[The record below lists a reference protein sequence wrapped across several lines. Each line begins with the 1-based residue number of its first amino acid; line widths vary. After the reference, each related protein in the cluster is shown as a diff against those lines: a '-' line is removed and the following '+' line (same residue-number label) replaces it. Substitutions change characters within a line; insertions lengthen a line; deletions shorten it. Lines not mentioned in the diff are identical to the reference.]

1 MSLKPRWLRCLP
13 AGLVLAAVVLLIV
26 WLVQPRPFS
35 NVIHSD
41 GAVEFYIYTSQVETE
56 HELLS
61 ARPDR
66 EEMEPILDLLKEGT
80 LRLTGRTRILQWQI
94 EDTLYHLSFYH
105 GEDGVWV
112 QDASF
117 ELCTD
122 GMVYVPRDRLGYLC
136 YELRGCDM
144 EAVGK
149 QLEQLL
155 GM

>member
-1 MSLKPRWLRCLP
+1 MSLKQRWLRCLP

-80 LRLTGRTRILQWQI
+80 LRLTGRILQWQS

-105 GEDGVWV
+105 GEEDVWV

-122 GMVYVPRDRLGYLC
+122 GMIYVSHDWLGYLC

-144 EAVGK
+144 EAINGR
-149 QLEQLL
+149 LEQML

>member
-1 MSLKPRWLRCLP
+1 MSLKQRWLRCLP

-80 LRLTGRTRILQWQI
+80 LRLTGRTRILQWQS

-105 GEDGVWV
+105 GEEDVWV

-122 GMVYVPRDRLGYLC
+122 GMIYVSHDWLGYLC

-144 EAVGK
+144 EAINGR
-149 QLEQLL
+149 LEQML